1 MGILLLFVRM
11 MDNGLFLYLFV
22 KVSFNYMFD
31 YVFIRIGDYV
41 DVKC

>member
-11 MDNGLFLYLFV
+11 MDNGWFLYLFV

-31 YVFIRIGDYV
+31 YVFIRIRDYV

>member
-1 MGILLLFVRM
+1 MGILLLCVRM

-31 YVFIRIGDYV
+31 YVFIRIRDYV